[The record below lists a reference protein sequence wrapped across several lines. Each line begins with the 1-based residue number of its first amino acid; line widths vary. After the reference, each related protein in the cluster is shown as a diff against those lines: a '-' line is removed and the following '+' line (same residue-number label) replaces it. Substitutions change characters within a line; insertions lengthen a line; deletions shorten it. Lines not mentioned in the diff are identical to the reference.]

1 MLAFSSAITR
11 GRAPLPRSSTTPS
24 PEALSG
30 PSASTAGRCPNWPL
44 DEARKRLREGAKEAL
59 QKRSQVAAFRLNPPL
74 TFELELNTSAQAEL
88 PTLIYL
94 VKRTNP
100 RTVEFSSDDY
110 LKGFKL
116 LRALI
121 GLAGIS

>member
-1 MLAFSSAITR
+1 MAEDVNAAIAGYFNVPVVMLT
-11 GRAPLPRSSTTPS
+11 GDTET
-24 PEALSG
+24 
-30 PSASTAGRCPNWPL
+30 C
-44 DEARKRLREGAKEAL
+44 
-59 QKRSQVAAFRLNPPL
+59 
-74 TFELELNTSAQAEL
+74 AQAEL

-94 VKRTNP
+94 AKRTNP